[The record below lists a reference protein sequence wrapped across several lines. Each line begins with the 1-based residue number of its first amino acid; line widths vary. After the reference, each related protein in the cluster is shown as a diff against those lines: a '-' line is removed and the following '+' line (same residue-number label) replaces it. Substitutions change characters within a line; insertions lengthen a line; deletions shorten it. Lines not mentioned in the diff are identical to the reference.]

1 MTLILVIRCGYSA
14 ALSIWLLI
22 LKGSLKEF
30 LVWQF
35 LLPIPLKESL
45 KGCSAAP
52 WREFS
57 TGIALSGR
65 ILRCAPGSDQLRF
78 SQKASGLWATPC
90 NSRITQKWQ
99 QLWPTQSTIWFP
111 CEPFFGA
118 ISFGEYWIGLNTRIR
133 SGKKL
138 VNRSNNNGPDQ
149 IWPRF
154 HEMSDWCGFCFEKGW
169 TQTRVVTLKGIKQ
182 HVRM

>member
-1 MTLILVIRCGYSA
+1 MVILVVCCRYSS

-22 LKGSLKEF
+22 LKVSLKGF
-30 LVWQF
+30 SGMT
-35 LLPIPLKESL
+35 LLPIPFRDPSKDAQQHH
-45 KGCSAAP
+45 G

-57 TGIALSGR
+57 LSLEEFSGVLPVLTNSDPHKRLPDFGWHPVIAAL
-65 ILRCAPGSDQLRF
+65 LKNDNNYKLGS
-78 SQKASGLWATPC
+78 
-90 NSRITQKWQ
+90 
-99 QLWPTQSTIWFP
+99 TQSTIWFP

-118 ISFGEYWIGLNTRIR
+118 ISFREYWIGLNTRIR

-169 TQTRVVTLKGIKQ
+169 TQTRVVTLKGVKQ